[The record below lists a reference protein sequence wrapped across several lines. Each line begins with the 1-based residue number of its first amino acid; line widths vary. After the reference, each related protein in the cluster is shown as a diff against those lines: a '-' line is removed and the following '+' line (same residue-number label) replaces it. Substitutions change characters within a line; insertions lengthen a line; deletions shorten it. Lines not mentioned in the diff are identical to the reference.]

1 MWNRCGYVLI
11 TNNSIYVI
19 ILFRG
24 SDEMFK
30 FESDSRKVQKGQT
43 FIALKGLTVDGHD
56 FIESAIKNGA
66 SKIICEKDIDY
77 DIPYEKVENT
87 DKYLREILLKEY
99 GDKLNE
105 MKLIGVTGTNGK
117 TTSCYLI
124 YQMLLNMGVDAAYI
138 GTIGYIHK
146 DEHIELNNTT
156 PDILTVYK
164 LLMNAYESGAK
175 TVVMEVSSQALS
187 YDRLTNVNYSIIGFT
202 NLTEDHL
209 DYHKTMENY
218 LKAKLLILDHLK
230 KDAVI
235 VVNSDDEANV
245 YFKKE
250 GHKRV
255 TYGFNGDYKIVKFET
270 SASETNLTFSYEDKT
285 YDVLVPL
292 TSKFNVYNYMTV
304 VSILNQ
310 YGFSINDIVS
320 KTNMI
325 KAPKGRCEAYKV
337 NGGVAVIDY
346 AHTPDAVEKVVTAYN
361 ELKKNRVITIVGCGG
376 DRDPKK
382 RPIMGEIASRL
393 SDYVIFTSDNPRT
406 EDPEAIIK
414 DILVGVK
421 KDNYEVI
428 VDRKSAIKHGID
440 IMEKDDILLILG
452 KGHEDY
458 QIIGREKIHLD
469 DAEEV
474 LNYKSN

>member
-1 MWNRCGYVLI
+1 
-11 TNNSIYVI
+11 
-19 ILFRG
+19 
-24 SDEMFK
+24 MFK

-56 FIESAIKNGA
+56 FIENAIKNGA
-66 SKIICEKDIDY
+66 SKIICEKDIDF
-77 DIPYEKVENT
+77 DIPYEKVEDT
-87 DKYLREILLKEY
+87 DKYLREILNKEY
-99 GDKLNE
+99 GEKLNE

-117 TTSCYLI
+117 TTSCYLT

-138 GTIGYIHK
+138 GTIGYYHK

-218 LKAKLLILDHLK
+218 LNAKLLILDHLT
-230 KDAVI
+230 KDAI
-235 VVNSDDEANV
+235 IIVNSDDEASV
-245 YFKKE
+245 HFKKE

-255 TYGFNGDYKIVKFET
+255 SFGFNGDYKIINFET
-270 SASETNLTFSYEDKT
+270 HPSETNLTFSFEGKT

-292 TSKFNVYNYMTV
+292 TSKFNVYNYLTV
-304 VSILNQ
+304 VSILSQ
-310 YGFSINDIVS
+310 YGFSIDEIVS
-320 KTNMI
+320 KTSMI

-346 AHTPDAVEKVVTAYN
+346 AHTPDAVEKVITAYN

-406 EDPEAIIK
+406 EDPQAIMD
-414 DILVGVK
+414 DILEGVK

-428 VDRKSAIKHGID
+428 LDRRQAIKHGID